1 ERSKGYLTEEEQKE
15 LVGKRLTR
23 SSRNEQSAL
32 ESMNRKLNIGIAIVS
47 TLILIVTAVILNGRG
62 SVEDSAAKEEQN
74 GTPAVEQ
81 QQEEQPVINEEKP
94 PTEVSEGENVI
105 SESADANVIE
115 VWTNPS
121 WQPFP
126 TKQTGEH
133 TSVFEAG
140 HIDYEEKL
148 AAAFTVLPIEQANS
162 YVTSARNNGDAKSA
176 RIVVTNKDKSEN
188 YRVII
193 QWVEGQGWLP
203 TSVDVLQSAEGVR

>member
-1 ERSKGYLTEEEQKE
+1 LTEEEQKV

-23 SSRNEQSAL
+23 SKRKEQKAL
-32 ESMNRKLNIGIAIVS
+32 ESMNRKLNLGIAIVS
-47 TLILIVTAVILNGRG
+47 TLIIIVTAIILNGRDT
-62 SVEDSAAKEEQN
+62 VENTTSKEQDV
-74 GTPAVEQ
+74 TPAVEP
-81 QQEEQPVINEEKP
+81 QQEEQPVVNEEAQ
-94 PTEVSEGENVI
+94 PTEVSEGENVV

-121 WQPFP
+121 WQPYP
-126 TKQTGEH
+126 TKQTGAH
-133 TSVFEAG
+133 TSVFEER

-148 AAAFTVLPIEQANS
+148 AAAFSVLPIEQADS

-193 QWVEGQGWLP
+193 EWIEGQGWLA

>member
-1 ERSKGYLTEEEQKE
+1 MTEEEQKE

-23 SSRNEQSAL
+23 SKKNEQNAL
-32 ESMNRKLNIGIAIVS
+32 KSMNRNLNIGIAIVS
-47 TLILIVTAVILNGRG
+47 TLLIIVTAVILNGRDT
-62 SVEDSAAKEEQN
+62 VEDTTSKEQDV
-74 GTPAVEQ
+74 TPAVEQ
-81 QQEEQPVINEEKP
+81 KQEEQPVVNEEEQ
-94 PTEVSEGENVI
+94 PTEVSEGENVV

-121 WQPFP
+121 WQPYV
-126 TKQTGEH
+126 TTQTGAH

-148 AAAFTVLPIEQANS
+148 AAAFSVLPIEQADS

-176 RIVVTNKDKSEN
+176 RIVVTNKDKTKN

-193 QWVEGQGWLP
+193 EWIEGQGWLP